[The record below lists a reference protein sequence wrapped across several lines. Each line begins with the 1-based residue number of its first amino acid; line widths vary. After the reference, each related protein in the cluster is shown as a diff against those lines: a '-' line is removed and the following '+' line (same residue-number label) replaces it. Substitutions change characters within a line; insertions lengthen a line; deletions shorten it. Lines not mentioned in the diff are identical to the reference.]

1 MLLNLICICVSDWQ
15 GFCKSQRKIG
25 IGGRERGLEGVKGS
39 SNGGFVEA
47 Y

>member
-1 MLLNLICICVSDWQ
+1 ML
-15 GFCKSQRKIG
+15 QRKIG

-39 SNGGFVEA
+39 SNGEFVEA